1 MLNDGGWFLKMLISL
16 HFGQLKFLKHQK
28 QFHLVI
34 KICLEAQF
42 LFDEK
47 LRGDCETLWTGEY
60 KYIHLPL

>member
-1 MLNDGGWFLKMLISL
+1 MLISL

-28 QFHLVI
+28 LFHLVI